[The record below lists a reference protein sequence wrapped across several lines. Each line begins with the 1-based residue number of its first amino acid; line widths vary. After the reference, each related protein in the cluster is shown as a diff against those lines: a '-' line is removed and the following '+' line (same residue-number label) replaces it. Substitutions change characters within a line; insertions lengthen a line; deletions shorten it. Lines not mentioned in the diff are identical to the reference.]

1 MAGIRSFVAIELPE
15 EVRTALASVQRDLK
29 AQTPPKA
36 VRWTR
41 PEAIHLTLQ
50 FLGDV
55 APGQVEAVAAALRS
69 ACAGQS
75 PFTFH
80 LIELGVFPNPGRPRV
95 VWIGV
100 VEPSGALLALHKNVT
115 QALEP
120 LGFKPEERAFTP
132 HLTLGR
138 AAQHAGR
145 RELAEVGE
153 LITRSQVGTVGQV
166 WVDHINLMQSDLRPE
181 GAVYTP
187 LAVLPLGE

>member
-1 MAGIRSFVAIELPE
+1 MAAIRSFVAIELPE
-15 EVRTALASVQRDLK
+15 EVKTALASVQRDLK
-29 AQTPPKA
+29 AQIPPKA

-41 PEAIHLTLQ
+41 PESIHLTLQ

-55 APGQVEAVAAALRS
+55 ALGQVEAVTVRLRE
-69 ACAGQS
+69 ACAGHT

-80 LIELGVFPNPGRPRV
+80 LKELGVFPNPVRPRV

-100 VEPSGALLALHKNVT
+100 VEPSGALLALHKKVAL
-115 QALEP
+115 ALEP

-138 AAQHAGR
+138 AAQPAGR

-153 LITRSQVGTVGQV
+153 LITHSQVGTVGQV
-166 WVDHINLMQSDLRPE
+166 WVDHINLMKSDLRPE
-181 GAVYTP
+181 GAVYTA
-187 LAVLPLGE
+187 LAVLPFGT